1 MPKFVTYPLG
11 ICVLLWMASLLMGC
25 ANSSAALNGAGFE
38 RLTPAPASR
47 QFIIANDIDF
57 ARQVAAHN
65 ATCAAQPGCRN

>member
-1 MPKFVTYPLG
+1 
-11 ICVLLWMASLLMGC
+11 MGC

-65 ATCAAQPGCRN
+65 ATCAAQPACRN